1 VGFSL
6 GEIIL
11 LLVVGLI
18 VVGPRRLPGLMRT
31 AGQWVSRLRRMSM
44 DLRSQSGID
53 DLIRQE
59 GLEPHLSEL
68 RSLSR
73 MNVVDTL
80 IAPAVG
86 GAAAPM
92 APRPAMGALPRRRTE
107 PLRER
112 EYPLAG
118 CDAYGAMPDD
128 ALPYIPPRPHA
139 AVVLVGG
146 AETPPNPPVV
156 DGGGETPVVD
166 GGAETPI
173 VVGGAET
180 PLSPPVLDGAETPA
194 PVAAPAAA
202 APSAAPDAAAASA
215 PLALADHDA
224 TPAAGEHAERS
235 DA

>member
-31 AGQWVSRLRRMSM
+31 AGQWVARLRRMSM

-59 GLEPHLSEL
+59 GLEQHLTEL

-80 IAPAVG
+80 MANTA
-86 GAAAPM
+86 GAAAAAPS
-92 APRPAMGALPRRRTE
+92 APRPAMGALARRRAE

-112 EYPLAG
+112 EYPLVG
-118 CDAYGAMPDD
+118 CDAYGAVPED
-128 ALPYIPPRPHA
+128 ALPYVPPQPHA
-139 AVVLVGG
+139 
-146 AETPPNPPVV
+146 PPEPEP
-156 DGGGETPVVD
+156 
-166 GGAETPI
+166 
-173 VVGGAET
+173 
-180 PLSPPVLDGAETPA
+180 
-194 PVAAPAAA
+194 AAPATTVEEPAA
-202 APSAAPDAAAASA
+202 DAAAVPS
-215 PLALADHDA
+215 
-224 TPAAGEHAERS
+224 PAADAPGGEQAGRS
-235 DA
+235 GA

>member
-11 LLVVGLI
+11 FLIVGLI

-31 AGQWVSRLRRMSM
+31 AGQWVARLRRMST

-59 GLEPHLSEL
+59 GLEQHLTEL

-80 IAPAVG
+80 IAPA
-86 GAAAPM
+86 GAASAAP
-92 APRPAMGALPRRRTE
+92 AIPATRPALGNLAARKRAE

-112 EYPLAG
+112 EYPLVG
-118 CDAYGAMPDD
+118 CDACGALPDD

-139 AVVLVGG
+139 PVEPVDAQGLRPVEPGSAPEPPEAPAAPKPD
-146 AETPPNPPVV
+146 AE
-156 DGGGETPVVD
+156 
-166 GGAETPI
+166 A
-173 VVGGAET
+173 
-180 PLSPPVLDGAETPA
+180 S
-194 PVAAPAAA
+194 APAAA
-202 APSAAPDAAAASA
+202 DAPAPAPADAPAADAPPAAA
-215 PLALADHDA
+215 
-224 TPAAGEHAERS
+224 EQAEGS